1 MRIKGS
7 RVVVTGAS
15 SGIGRLT
22 ALALARRGAA
32 EVVAAARSAGA
43 LEALAAEHPAI
54 RPEEVDLADRGARER
69 FAARLGPVD
78 VLVNN
83 AGVGWLGLVEDMP
96 QAALRRLYEV
106 NVLAPIELT
115 QAVLPGM
122 LERRRG
128 RVVNVSS
135 AAAWVA
141 HPPLSVYGS
150 TKWALQGFS
159 EGLRRELNAR
169 GVAVATVNPGPVRT
183 PFAEAARQGNRPNDT
198 LEEARMPGIPATWVA
213 GAVVR
218 AVRLGALPGYQT
230 IAVPRLMGLS
240 RLGGA
245 PVTGWTVDVV
255 TLATVRL
262 RLGRERRAEALAR
275 TAPVTGGAHGTPTVR
290 ANPGLTGRN
299 GKATRAGAADRAPA
313 AGGSLDESAQV
324 TRS

>member
-1 MRIKGS
+1 MRIRAS

-15 SGIGRLT
+15 SGIGRVT
-22 ALALARRGAA
+22 ALALAHRGAT
-32 EVVAAARSAGA
+32 EVVAVARSAKA

-54 RPEEVDLADRGARER
+54 TTREVDLADRRAREG
-69 FAARLGPVD
+69 FARRLGPVD

-83 AGVGWLGLVEDMP
+83 AGVGWLGLVEDMDRD
-96 QAALRRLYEV
+96 AVRRLYEV

-122 LERRRG
+122 LERGRG
-128 RVVNVSS
+128 RVVNVTS

-159 EGLRRELNAR
+159 EGLRRELNGR
-169 GVAVATVNPGPVRT
+169 GVAVSTVNPGPVRT

-198 LEEARMPGIPATWVA
+198 LEQARMPGSPAAWVA
-213 GAVVR
+213 KAVVR

-245 PVTGWTVDVV
+245 PITSWTVDLV
-255 TLATVRL
+255 TLATVRM
-262 RLGRERRAEALAR
+262 RLAR
-275 TAPVTGGAHGTPTVR
+275 QHGL
-290 ANPGLTGRN
+290 ASL
-299 GKATRAGAADRAPA
+299 AEQAGAAGGAGPMRRARTRPDLPGH
-313 AGGSLDESAQV
+313 GGEVTVPGVALIESEEAHPDGEPTAV
-324 TRS
+324 TSS